1 MEATMNGTASD
12 VDQISERLGRI
23 KNDIKE
29 VVGLAR
35 TLAADKISGIKGSA
49 IESGKAAVGRVS
61 DHIEENPMRSALI
74 AAGVGAVIGYL
85 LSRR

>member
-1 MEATMNGTASD
+1 MEATANGSTND
-12 VDQISERLGRI
+12 IDLIGERLGRI
-23 KNDIKE
+23 KSDIKE

-35 TLAADKISGIKGSA
+35 TLAADKLSGIKGSA
-49 IESGKAAVGRVS
+49 IDSGKAAVGRVS

-74 AAGVGAVIGYL
+74 AAGIGAVVGYL